1 MRLPV
6 SATAGPRDTRGGLA
20 SGFADTPQGALLAAI
35 NIGVRTAAQWGSAI
49 FVSTITRQVTG
60 PDTRAL
66 LHAEE
71 TAYAQLRATA
81 HVRAGQPAGQA
92 HAAEDGY
99 RFAAW
104 SPAAATVE
112 VLTVGSTASGTTVL
126 AATRVQVV
134 WRRGDWRVVA
144 PPGGNW
150 ANAATAISSPL
161 GYTIFPGEVTTV
173 HCDTLVE
180 PACALVSRLVTSA
193 ASSAASDVL
202 SGLANAIS
210 TGVRWTVTNTVAWWI
225 SIPSPDLAA
234 EPAIT
239 RIQAWLLPITAAV
252 AVGAMIAGGLRMVI
266 ARRANPL
273 LDVTGGM
280 LTLAAVTTLG
290 TIVPTLLLKAGDAW
304 SAWVL
309 QASTGG
315 QFAQRLANVLVL
327 GGTAAPAVVLIFGL
341 AAIVLSLVQAA
352 LMLFR
357 QAALVI
363 LAGVLPLAAA
373 GSLAPLTRPWIRKI
387 SSWMLALICYKPAA
401 AAVYAVAF
409 TMIGSGKNPRT
420 VLMGFVM
427 LVLSVLTL
435 PALMKFFTWT
445 TGAVAG
451 SGGGGQLLGAA
462 AVGAI
467 AVGYDALPWRRRRPG
482 AGSGRLPKHEAR
494 PAARRRTSRRTGLPR
509 RPAEPADLARHAT
522 RPALAIRQQRSTGP
536 RSCQHADRSH
546 TSSPANAPAGSAGT
560 ATGAATAAAPAGPA
574 GAAAAAAAA
583 AAQAATAAARRA
595 DGAMEPED
603 TP

>member
-1 MRLPV
+1 
-6 SATAGPRDTRGGLA
+6 
-20 SGFADTPQGALLAAI
+20 
-35 NIGVRTAAQWGSAI
+35 
-49 FVSTITRQVTG
+49 
-60 PDTRAL
+60 
-66 LHAEE
+66 
-71 TAYAQLRATA
+71 
-81 HVRAGQPAGQA
+81 
-92 HAAEDGY
+92 
-99 RFAAW
+99 
-104 SPAAATVE
+104 
-112 VLTVGSTASGTTVL
+112 
-126 AATRVQVV
+126 
-134 WRRGDWRVVA
+134 
-144 PPGGNW
+144 
-150 ANAATAISSPL
+150 
-161 GYTIFPGEVTTV
+161 VTTV

-180 PACALVSRLVTSA
+180 PACALVSRVVTSA

-210 TGVRWTVTNTVAWWI
+210 SGVRWTVTNTVAWWI
-225 SIPSPDLAA
+225 SIPAPDLAA
-234 EPAIT
+234 DPAIT

-315 QFAQRLANVLVL
+315 QFAQRLASLLVL

-341 AAIVLSLVQAA
+341 AAIVLTLVQAA

-387 SSWMLALICYKPAA
+387 TSWMLALICYKPAA
-401 AAVYAVAF
+401 AAVYAAAF

-451 SGGGGQLLGAA
+451 SGGGSQLLGAA

-467 AVGYDALPWRRRRPG
+467 AVGTMRSPG
-482 AGSGRLPKHEAR
+482 AAAGPAQDQAAYLSTRLGPPPGGSTPGRPDSPAGPPNQPTSPGTPPAPPR
-494 PAARRRTSRRTGLPR
+494 PPGSNAASAAG
-509 RPAEPADLARHAT
+509 A
-522 RPALAIRQQRSTGP
+522 
-536 RSCQHADRSH
+536 
-546 TSSPANAPAGSAGT
+546 SSPTGTAPGSPTSAPAGTAAT
-560 ATGAATAAAPAGPA
+560 ATGAATTAAPAGPA
-574 GAAAAAAAA
+574 GAAAATAAAT
-583 AAQAATAAARRA
+583 AQAAAAAARRA

>member
-1 MRLPV
+1 M
-6 SATAGPRDTRGGLA
+6 
-20 SGFADTPQGALLAAI
+20 
-35 NIGVRTAAQWGSAI
+35 
-49 FVSTITRQVTG
+49 
-60 PDTRAL
+60 
-66 LHAEE
+66 
-71 TAYAQLRATA
+71 
-81 HVRAGQPAGQA
+81 
-92 HAAEDGY
+92 
-99 RFAAW
+99 
-104 SPAAATVE
+104 
-112 VLTVGSTASGTTVL
+112 
-126 AATRVQVV
+126 
-134 WRRGDWRVVA
+134 
-144 PPGGNW
+144 
-150 ANAATAISSPL
+150 
-161 GYTIFPGEVTTV
+161 

-180 PACALVSRLVTSA
+180 PACALVSRVVSSA

-210 TGVRWTVTNTVAWWI
+210 AGVRWTVTNTVAWWI

-234 EPAIT
+234 DFAIT

-315 QFAQRLANVLVL
+315 QFAQRLGTLLVL

-341 AAIVLSLVQAA
+341 AAIVLTLVQAA

-387 SSWMLALICYKPAA
+387 TSWMLALICYKPAA
-401 AAVYAVAF
+401 AAVYAAAF
-409 TMIGSGKNPRT
+409 TMIGSGTNPRT

-467 AVGYDALPWRRRRPG
+467 AVGTMRSPG
-482 AGSGRLPKHEAR
+482 AAAGPAQDQAAYLSTRLGPPPGGAPPGRPDSPAGPPSQPTSPGTPPAPPWPPDSNAA
-494 PAARRRTSRRTGLPR
+494 PAAGAASTPTGTAP
-509 RPAEPADLARHAT
+509 
-522 RPALAIRQQRSTGP
+522 G
-536 RSCQHADRSH
+536 
-546 TSSPANAPAGSAGT
+546 SPASAPTGSAAT
-560 ATGAATAAAPAGPA
+560 ATGAATATAPAGPA

-583 AAQAATAAARRA
+583 AQAAAAAARRA